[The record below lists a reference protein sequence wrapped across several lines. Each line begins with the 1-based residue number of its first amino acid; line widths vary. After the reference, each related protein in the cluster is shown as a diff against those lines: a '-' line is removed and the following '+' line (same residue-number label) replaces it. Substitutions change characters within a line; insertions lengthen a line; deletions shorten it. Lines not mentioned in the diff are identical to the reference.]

1 MTLSAVAIN
10 INRAVNDRITLLFL
24 SFTLH
29 RIGCHLPITKEQSSL
44 LKTQPDRSI
53 QTEIMQAKIIQAKT
67 IQAKQYRQNNTGKS
81 ILAKQYRHTGP
92 GKRKYKK

>member
-10 INRAVNDRITLLFL
+10 INRTVNDIITLLFL

-29 RIGCHLPITKEQSSL
+29 RIGCHLPITKEQSCL

-53 QTEIMQAKIIQAKT
+53 QTEIMQTKIIQAKT
-67 IQAKQYRQNNTGKS
+67 IQAKTIQAKQYWLNNTGKT
-81 ILAKQYRHTGP
+81 IQAHRT
-92 GKRKYKK
+92 REEEI